1 MMITNSRERDYDEE
15 LFELGTANFVCGH
28 YIRRDNTR
36 VERQGDKWNE
46 RVQNFVNLEE
56 EIDRNDDN

>member
-1 MMITNSRERDYDEE
+1 MKMMITNNRERDYDEE

-36 VERQGDKWNE
+36 VERQGDK
-46 RVQNFVNLEE
+46 
-56 EIDRNDDN
+56 